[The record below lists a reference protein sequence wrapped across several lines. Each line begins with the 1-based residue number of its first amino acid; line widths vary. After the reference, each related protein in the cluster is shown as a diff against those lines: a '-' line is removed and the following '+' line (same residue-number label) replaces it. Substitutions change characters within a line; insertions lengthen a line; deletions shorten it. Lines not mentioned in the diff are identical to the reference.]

1 MANLKR
7 IYQSD
12 NFGHF
17 FHFFAVFTGIF
28 VVMTMII
35 IQIMQYGVYSSV
47 DSSLLAVAKNSSIY
61 ANVTMERMTSFYFDN
76 QENAFKNG
84 TEVFKAALVEQPVA
98 NTDIILF
105 SSNGTVLNSFDALSG
120 FQNFTLKTNELN
132 AIRTRKL
139 MNFYGHEEKYHTLTV
154 KIHSNRYP
162 AVAYMI
168 AVVNVEQLD
177 RANERYE
184 RIIVLVMITFWFISV
199 LASIYLAKW
208 SRKPILESYEK
219 QKMFVEN
226 ASHELRTPLAVLQN
240 RLETLFRKPNE
251 TILENSEPI
260 ASSLEEVR
268 NMKILTTNLLNLAR
282 RDDGI
287 NPELVDVD
295 ASFFD
300 AIFENFKLVAE
311 DYGKDFYFENQVKR
325 TIKTDKSLLKQLIT
339 ILFDNALKYTDSDGK
354 ISVIVGTTD
363 KNLMVRV
370 LDNGPGIKDMDKK
383 KVFDRFYRVNKA
395 RTRTNGGFGLGLSL
409 AKQIVASLNGSISV
423 KDNKPKG
430 TIFEVKL

>member
-1 MANLKR
+1 
-7 IYQSD
+7 
-12 NFGHF
+12 
-17 FHFFAVFTGIF
+17 
-28 VVMTMII
+28 MTMII

-47 DSSLLAVAKNSSIY
+47 DSSLLAVSKNSSVY
-61 ANVTMERMTSFYFDN
+61 ANLTMERMTSFYFDN
-76 QENAFKNG
+76 QEDAFKNG

-162 AVAYMI
+162 AVAYLM

-409 AKQIVASLNGSISV
+409 AKQIVASLNGTISV

>member
-1 MANLKR
+1 
-7 IYQSD
+7 
-12 NFGHF
+12 
-17 FHFFAVFTGIF
+17 
-28 VVMTMII
+28 MTMII

-47 DSSLLAVAKNSSIY
+47 DSSLLAVSKNSSVY
-61 ANVTMERMTSFYFDN
+61 ANLTMERMTSFYFDN
-76 QENAFKNG
+76 QEDAFKNG

-162 AVAYMI
+162 AVAYLM

-300 AIFENFKLVAE
+300 AMFENFNLVAE
-311 DYGKDFYFENQVKR
+311 DYGKDFHFENQVKR
-325 TIKTDKSLLKQLIT
+325 TIKMDKSLLKQLIT
-339 ILFDNALKYTDSDGK
+339 ILFDNALKYTDSDGQIS
-354 ISVIVGTTD
+354 ISVRTTD

-370 LDNGPGIKDMDKK
+370 LDDGPGIKDMDKK
-383 KVFDRFYRVNKA
+383 KVFDRFYRVDKA
-395 RTRTNGGFGLGLSL
+395 RTRTKGGFGLGLSL
-409 AKQIVASLNGSISV
+409 AKQIVASLNGTISV